1 MADDYHK
8 LLKRQ
13 IRKHLNG
20 NSEIVSKY
28 EGFLSAVNLTY
39 FQTDE
44 ERELIERSLDI
55 SSRELLAKNAEIET
69 MIALFPDAIIRIK
82 RTGEIIEFHEPVIR
96 EEFLYPEDIVGSY
109 IQDSFGD
116 FIGKKYKEAIDELG
130 KTNKL
135 VTIEYWIEQNDK
147 RFYFEARLQVI
158 GQKQIL
164 VVIRNF
170 TDHIRTME
178 ALRRSEQRYAL
189 SAAGAN
195 DGLWDWDLINGSIY
209 FSSRWKAMLGYE
221 ETELRN
227 SIEEWYRRIH
237 PHHKERF
244 KKAVRSHQEGSTP
257 HLEIEYQM
265 QHKNGSYIW
274 VLTRGLAVS
283 DSMGN
288 MYRMAGSQ
296 TDITRQKIVEEQ
308 LRHDALH
315 DRLTALPNRALF
327 MNRLENCIERAKR
340 NKDFLFA
347 ILFIDLDRFKVVND
361 SLGHLIGDE
370 LLVKV
375 SHKLKQSIRAVD
387 TVARLGGDE
396 FIVLLDGIKDAAEAS
411 HICERILKTIAEPVM
426 IGGQD
431 IYITA
436 SIGITLNTE
445 LRQKPEDML
454 RDADTAMYRAKNEG
468 KAHHQLFDEKM
479 HQWAMDRLHLETDL
493 RRAADKMEFEVY
505 YQPIVDLHSNKV
517 IRMEALLRWQH
528 PERGLVYPMDFIPLA
543 EETGLIIPI
552 GEWVLDKVC
561 RQSRQWQKGGFDGVD
576 IAVNFSA
583 RQFEQGGLPELIQDV
598 IAKTGVEAFT
608 LEIEITESIAMK
620 NIEHSIKTL
629 TELKELGM
637 KIAID
642 DFGVGY
648 SSFGC
653 LKYFPI
659 DHLKIDRTFIRD
671 IPDNKDS
678 KAITRAMISL
688 THALDL
694 HVVAEG
700 VETAEQLAFLK
711 DNGCDSVQGYFFAKP
726 MPVAEATKFLED
738 FGGTSKEGT

>member
-1 MADDYHK
+1 MASDFHK
-8 LLKRQ
+8 LLRRQ

-20 NSEIVSKY
+20 NDEVLNKY
-28 EGFLSAVNLTY
+28 QSFLSAINLTY
-39 FQTDE
+39 HQTDE
-44 ERELIERSLDI
+44 ERQLIERSLDI
-55 SSRELLAKNAEIET
+55 SSRELLSKNKEIRT
-69 MIALFPDAIIRIK
+69 MIKLFPDAIIRIK
-82 RTGEIIEFHEPVIR
+82 TTGEVIEFHEPVVR
-96 EEFLYPEDIVGSY
+96 EEYDYPDEMAGAY
-109 IQDSFGD
+109 IQDIFGD
-116 FIGKKYKEAIDELG
+116 FIGKKYKEAIEEVMQ
-130 KTNKL
+130 TREL
-135 VTIEYWIEQNDK
+135 VTVEYWIEQNDK
-147 RFYFEARLQVI
+147 RFYFESRLQNI
-158 GQKQIL
+158 GDEQIL
-164 VVIRNF
+164 VIIRNF
-170 TDHIRTME
+170 TEHIRTME

-195 DGLWDWDLINGSIY
+195 DGLWDWDLINGSLY
-209 FSSRWKAMLGYE
+209 LSSRWKAMLGYE
-221 ETELRN
+221 DTELRN

-237 PHHKERF
+237 PNHKERF
-244 KKAVRSHQEGSTP
+244 KKAVRAHQEGSTP

-296 TDITRQKIVEEQ
+296 SDITRQKLVEEQ

-327 MNRLENCIERAKR
+327 MNRLENCIERSRR

-375 SHKLKQSIRAVD
+375 SDRLKECLRAVD

-396 FIVLLDGIKDAAEAS
+396 FIVLLDGVKDAAEATQIS
-411 HICERILKTIAEPVM
+411 ERILSKIAEPVK

-431 IYITA
+431 IYVTA
-436 SIGITLNTE
+436 SIGITLNTDM
-445 LRQKPEDML
+445 RQKPEDML
-454 RDADTAMYRAKNEG
+454 RDADTAMYRAKSDG
-468 KAHHQLFDEKM
+468 KAQHQLFDEKM

-493 RRAADKMEFEVY
+493 RRAVDQMEFEVY
-505 YQPIVDLHSNKV
+505 YQPIINLNTGGIMRV
-517 IRMEALLRWQH
+517 EALLRWNH
-528 PERGLVYPMDFIPLA
+528 PERGVVLPADFIPLA
-543 EETGLIIPI
+543 EETGLIIPM

-561 RQSRQWQKGGFDGVD
+561 RQSKTWQKSGIQGVD

-583 RQFEQGGLPELIQDV
+583 RQFEHAGLPEMIRQTID
-598 IAKTGVEAFT
+598 KTGVEAFT

-629 TELKELGM
+629 TQLKEFGL

-659 DHLKIDRTFIRD
+659 DHLKIDRTFIQD
-671 IPDNKDS
+671 IPENKDS
-678 KAITRAMISL
+678 TAIARAMIGL

-694 HVVAEG
+694 HCVAEG
-700 VETAEQLAFLK
+700 VETAEQLEFLK
-711 DNGCDSVQGYFFAKP
+711 ANGCDAVQGFYFAKP
-726 MPVAEATKFLED
+726 MPVDAATEYLKSHKAD
-738 FGGTSKEGT
+738 